1 MTPFSTW
8 YQKSQKYQL
17 VLMGLRNLRRRD
29 GGGKGEAPP
38 RFKSVPKVPKP
49 FKVGRDRFGT
59 KLLLYCYA
67 FHKRKEAS
75 MNESQPSGW
84 LTMRTASHSI
94 VNIGAYYEQSST
106 TTRKAWRQGQEQ
118 GKDQCKQNQCTTILG
133 CR

>member
-8 YQKSQKYQL
+8 YQKSQKYQM

-59 KLLLYCYA
+59 DLLLYCYG

-75 MNESQPSGW
+75 MNQD
-84 LTMRTASHSI
+84 
-94 VNIGAYYEQSST
+94 
-106 TTRKAWRQGQEQ
+106 
-118 GKDQCKQNQCTTILG
+118 KDQDRDCPTCIHHVADWRLCLREDQEKIGVWTEPDGPCPG
-133 CR
+133 WEPKGGEDGRP